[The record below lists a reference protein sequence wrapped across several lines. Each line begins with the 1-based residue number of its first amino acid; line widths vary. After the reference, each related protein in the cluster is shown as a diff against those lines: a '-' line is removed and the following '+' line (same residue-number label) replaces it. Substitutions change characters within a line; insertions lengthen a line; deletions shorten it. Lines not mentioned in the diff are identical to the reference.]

1 MGNLLE
7 RIYMEIICYEEDAV
21 RMENELAEEI
31 DRLAAPYHKKVNK
44 KQMAQFKAVLYE
56 AASAAEVKA
65 FWLGMRYASR
75 LQGML

>member
-21 RMENELAEEI
+21 RMENELAGEI
-31 DRLAAPYHKKVNK
+31 DRLAAPYRKKVSK

-75 LQGML
+75 LRGKL